1 MVNLRG
7 LGTLS
12 LAFVLGAT
20 SFVACSDDDD
30 DDSGNV
36 AGRAGASHA
45 GSFNGGA
52 ASGEGGDLGNP
63 SRGGASSR
71 GGTSPRGGTASDGGT
86 AASGGTF
93 GMAGE
98 AGAEQGGVGGESGSI
113 SGDLGGAGAGGS
125 AAYALSDAQI
135 LLVLDTLNQGE
146 VEEAYAAL
154 PRLTATDVRA
164 FAQRMVNDHGD
175 ARQAVLATASALNL
189 APLPSDAQAELQ
201 SEGEAHVD
209 MLRATPAAALDA
221 TYVNLEVAGHA
232 EALNLLDDLA
242 SAADAP
248 QLETLITTLRGTVQE
263 HYQSA
268 QELQAEL

>member
-1 MVNLRG
+1 MINLRG

-12 LAFVLGAT
+12 LVFVLGAT
-20 SFVACSDDDD
+20 SFVACGDDDD
-30 DDSGNV
+30 DDNGNV

-45 GSFNGGA
+45 GAFNGGA
-52 ASGEGGDLGNP
+52 ATGEGGDLGNP

-71 GGTSPRGGTASDGGT
+71 GGTSPRGGAAGNGAT
-86 AASGGTF
+86 AASGGTL
-93 GMAGE
+93 GMAG
-98 AGAEQGGVGGESGSI
+98 AVGVEQSGVGGESAGTPA
-113 SGDLGGAGAGGS
+113 DLGGAGAGGS
-125 AAYALSDAQI
+125 ATAALSDAQI

-175 ARQAVLATASALNL
+175 ARQAVLATADALNL
-189 APLPSDAQAELQ
+189 APLPSDTQAELK

-232 EALNLLDDLA
+232 EALELLDDLA
-242 SAADAP
+242 PAADAP
-248 QLETLITTLRGTVQE
+248 ELETLITTLRGTVQQ
-263 HYQSA
+263 HYQAA